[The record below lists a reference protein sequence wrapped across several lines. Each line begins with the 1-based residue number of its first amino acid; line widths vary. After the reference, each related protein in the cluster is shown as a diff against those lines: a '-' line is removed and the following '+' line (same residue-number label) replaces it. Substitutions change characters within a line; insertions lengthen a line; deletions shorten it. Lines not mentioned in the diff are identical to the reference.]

1 MTNVTE
7 VVLFYSKFSKECGGC
22 IEFIMRNKLPVTL
35 IPLDTKE
42 SREHALN
49 GSLIQIRSVPSMVVS
64 YANSDVQLY
73 VGSQKII
80 AWFTVMSQPRNN
92 NSSHRHD
99 TQHNTQHDYNTN
111 LPQPDGKIK
120 GKKSKKKKSKS
131 TRTVKPQSDPSQHT
145 ELIFDDGDDQHYP
158 SIVETYSDT
167 QRNVSSKLSTSQ
179 PKPSPNASIM
189 AMAAQMGAERDRQ
202 INYDRKKDSG

>member
-64 YANSDVQLY
+64 YANNDVQLY

-80 AWFTVMSQPRNN
+80 AWFTIMSQPRNN
-92 NSSHRHD
+92 SPQ
-99 TQHNTQHDYNTN
+99 QHNDNNTN
-111 LPQPDGKIK
+111 LPHPDGNGKIK
-120 GKKSKKKKSKS
+120 GKKSKKKKVKS
-131 TRTVKPQSDPSQHT
+131 TRSIKPQSDPSQHT
-145 ELIFDDGDDQHYP
+145 ELIFDEGDDPHYP